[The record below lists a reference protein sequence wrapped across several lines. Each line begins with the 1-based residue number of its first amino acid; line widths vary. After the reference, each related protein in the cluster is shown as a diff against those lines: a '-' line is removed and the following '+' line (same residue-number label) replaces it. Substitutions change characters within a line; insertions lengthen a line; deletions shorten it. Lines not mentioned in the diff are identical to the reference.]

1 MPLRGQLRFAAKYNA
16 PGLMILASLA
26 LLQHGCTVS
35 APRPIL
41 VQKSEV
47 AKPSIVSMSPP
58 AAATSDGKDL
68 PPANGLPPVAEEIQK
83 EVRPATANGKAQVTG
98 LRFLSSNAY
107 TRVMID
113 LSHEA
118 KFEVR
123 YLKEDVVKA
132 LPPRIYV
139 DIMGARLALAS
150 KEPVAVED
158 GLLKQIRI
166 GQYNVEVVRVV
177 LDMHSLRD
185 HNTFILPDPFRLVI
199 DVQGHRPQEPS
210 AAVEAPPRR
219 SPAPRKPEPRDR
231 RSATTAPTTLA
242 IRKIVLDP
250 GHGGKDPGAIGIGG
264 LAEKD
269 IVLSVAK
276 KLAARLRREMG
287 MEVILT
293 RKDDRFVALENRT
306 AIANAEDADLFVSL
320 HVNASP
326 NPEARG
332 IETYYLDNTSDEAA
346 LRLAARENGTP
357 KKNVSDLQF
366 ILSDMT
372 QNMKLEDSITL
383 AHRLQGSL
391 VGGMTNVMG
400 EVRDLGVKKALF
412 HVLVGARMPS
422 VLVEMFFITNRH
434 EAQTMGQ
441 EEAQN
446 AMVDALM
453 QGIQKYAQSTLM
465 ARTL

>member
-357 KKNVSDLQF
+357 KKN
-366 ILSDMT
+366 
-372 QNMKLEDSITL
+372 MKLEDSITL